1 MTCRSILAII
11 PVTAILLWGASD
23 PAIFIKTENDWR
35 AHREASLTAPDGW
48 LSVAGLFWLH
58 NGPMKVGS
66 DPHSDIVLPSTAPQR
81 IGTLQLASG
90 LVTFVPE
97 KGANVTVD
105 GKPAAK
111 TTLKPDTDDHPDTV
125 QAGHILLTIIKRGA
139 KTGVRMRDSD
149 AAARRNFTGCK
160 WFPVSQKWLV
170 NAKWVPYPAVKK
182 IKITNIL
189 GMTDE
194 EDSPGYAE
202 FTMDGKTV
210 RLDPIVDDGDFSFMF
225 KDSTSG
231 RTTYAPGR
239 FLDADKPK
247 NGVILLDFNQAYN
260 PPCAFTAYATC
271 PLPPKQNVLPIAV
284 EAGEMKYSDRAAPAG
299 GPR

>member
-1 MTCRSILAII
+1 M
-11 PVTAILLWGASD
+11 LLYAAVD
-23 PAIFIKTENDWR
+23 ADTLVKTENDWR
-35 AHREASLTAPDGW
+35 AHRETGLRAPDGW

-58 NGPMKVGS
+58 SGPMKVGS
-66 DPHSDIVLPSTAPQR
+66 DPHSDIVLPSSAPQR
-81 IGTLQLASG
+81 IGTLQLVSG
-90 LVTFVPE
+90 VVTFVPE
-97 KGANVTVD
+97 KSVNVTVN

-111 TTLKPDTDDHPDTV
+111 MTLKPDTSDHPDIV
-125 QAGHILLTIIKRGA
+125 QAGHILLTVIKRGS

-149 AAARRNFTGCK
+149 AATRRTFTGCK
-160 WFPVSQKWLV
+160 WYPVSQKWLV

-202 FTMDGKTV
+202 FTIDGKTL
-210 RLDPIVDDGDFSFMF
+210 RLDPVVDDGDFSFMF

-231 RTTYAPGR
+231 KTTYAPGR

-247 NGVILLDFNQAYN
+247 NGVIVLDFNQAYN

-271 PLPPKQNVLPIAV
+271 PLPPRQNNLPIAV

-299 GPR
+299 GSR